1 MASCR
6 LILVERYL
14 KRRWRPSHD
23 RWPSIPTNKARDNA
37 YRRGWHNRVCYEDQK
52 QEKNILLSIR
62 SSEWLFEYPH
72 HYRWHSSD
80 WLGTAHL
87 VRYREPG
94 PDITGGHREVQGL
107 GTTEERYCS
116 WRKTTLWP
124 FGNLEGVS
132 SRGALCSNWLWHK
145 FKEPQDWPVNDRAR
159 KRPFPSNV
167 KDLEELAEHLST
179 DMASIPD
186 TFFDNVIRKEYIY
199 LLVQIS
205 DDLSSRTPISTSAS
219 SFHHNILSEGT
230 YELVK
235 QNCLAWCGVPS
246 QSRLFQVDV
255 GRYKTRSVNAL
266 RDEVLRQSG
275 FRDPECNLWKVRLQ
289 EA

>member
-1 MASCR
+1 M
-6 LILVERYL
+6 
-14 KRRWRPSHD
+14 
-23 RWPSIPTNKARDNA
+23 T
-37 YRRGWHNRVCYEDQK
+37 HNYP
-52 QEKNILLSIR
+52 LSIWKFGR
-62 SSEWLFEYPH
+62 CVKS
-72 HYRWHSSD
+72 RR
-80 WLGTAHL
+80 
-87 VRYREPG
+87 RY
-94 PDITGGHREVQGL
+94 
-107 GTTEERYCS
+107 
-116 WRKTTLWP
+116 
-124 FGNLEGVS
+124 
-132 SRGALCSNWLWHK
+132 ALTDYDK

-167 KDLEELAEHLST
+167 KDLEELAEHLSA
-179 DMASIPD
+179 DMVSIPD

-275 FRDPECNLWKVRLQ
+275 FRDPECNLWKVRL
-289 EA
+289 